1 MALHAVRW
9 DGSPAPRPRP
19 VLQAQHTVSP
29 GLLLEVPLGAGPV
42 CRAKPCRRRS
52 EGDHILLSA
61 SPPGIRAKE
70 LSSQVLAG
78 PWPGPP
84 GASGCCAA
92 QICLGDK
99 AMPCSCGASRGQ
111 GLYPACSICSR
122 CQHKRTEVLEETS
135 LARGPLGAV
144 LLRLVLQ
151 DEAMPCPVAQ
161 RH

>member
-61 SPPGIRAKE
+61 SPPGVRAKE
-70 LSSQVLAG
+70 LSSCSPTRSLWVLCCPDLSGGQSDAMFLRG
-78 PWPGPP
+78 IE
-84 GASGCCAA
+84 GA
-92 QICLGDK
+92 
-99 AMPCSCGASRGQ
+99 
-111 GLYPACSICSR
+111 
-122 CQHKRTEVLEETS
+122 
-135 LARGPLGAV
+135 GAV
-144 LLRLVLQ
+144 SCLQHLLQVS
-151 DEAMPCPVAQ
+151 AQ
-161 RH
+161 KD